1 MSASPHVVA
10 APVRPLTAGMRALLL
25 LATVLVVLAGV
36 QLFVFPTRT
45 QEWFAWTVNP
55 PVTAAFLGA
64 AYWASAVVEWTSSRA
79 TAWADAR
86 VAVPSVLTFTTLTLL
101 VTLVHLD
108 KFHLGA
114 ELAIETRAV
123 TWAWLAIYVLVP
135 VVLAV
140 LWLRQR
146 TVPGGDPPRLHPL
159 AAWLRVAVAGM
170 AALLLAAGVVLLVAP
185 ETAAQGWP
193 WDLTPLTGRAIG
205 AWLVGLGVSA
215 VQTVLENDARRAR
228 PVAVGALALPVLA
241 AAALARFPGDV
252 AWGSAP
258 AVVLVAVLAAWAAL
272 GAAIIATERS
282 RPS

>member
-1 MSASPHVVA
+1 
-10 APVRPLTAGMRALLL
+10 MRGLL
-25 LATVLVVLAGV
+25 LAATALVFLAGL

-45 QEWFAWTVNP
+45 AEWFAWTVDP

-64 AYWASAVVEWTSSRA
+64 AYWASAVVQWTSSRA

-86 VAVPSVLTFTTLTLL
+86 VAVPSVLTFTVLTLL

-108 KFHLGA
+108 RFHLGSQFA
-114 ELAIETRAV
+114 TETRAV
-123 TWAWLAIYVLVP
+123 TWAWLAIYAIVP
-135 VVLAV
+135 VALAA

-159 AAWLRVAVAGM
+159 VGWLRVAVAAM
-170 AALLLAAGVVLLVAP
+170 AAVLLAAGVALLVAP
-185 ETAAQGWP
+185 ETAAQAWP
-193 WDLTPLTGRAIG
+193 WDLTALTGRAIG

-241 AAALARFPGDV
+241 AVALARFPDDV

-258 AVVLVAVLAAWAAL
+258 AVVLVVVLAAWAVL
-272 GAAIIATERS
+272 GGAIIARER
-282 RPS
+282 RDPP